1 MSEDML
7 VIIGSEG
14 GLLSSS
20 GCRFDMLL
28 NSTQFTVDSTSKDS
42 LGIMSVASRLVCSTI
57 SSSDYGT
64 SLK

>member
-1 MSEDML
+1 MPEDLL

-20 GCRFDMLL
+20 GCWFDIIL
-28 NSTQFTVDSTSKDS
+28 NSTQSTVDPTSKDS

-57 SSSDYGT
+57 NSSDYGT

>member
-1 MSEDML
+1 MPEDLL

-20 GCRFDMLL
+20 WCRFDMLL
-28 NSTQFTVDSTSKDS
+28 SSLLSTVDLTSKDS
-42 LGIMSVASRLVCSTI
+42 LGIMSVVSRLVCSTI
-57 SSSDYGT
+57 NSFEYGT

>member
-1 MSEDML
+1 MSEDLL

-28 NSTQFTVDSTSKDS
+28 NSTQFTVDPTSKDS
-42 LGIMSVASRLVCSTI
+42 LGIMSVALVCSTI
-57 SSSDYGT
+57 NSSDYGT